1 MSENAMIQKTA
12 SVGALSVSEAELE
25 KINSFSLEP
34 LKAEDVYLFKIAVC
48 SNAQDTDRDNE
59 PLMLSALKGLA
70 ERLKGRTILFD
81 HMPSAKNQVAR
92 IYDTELIEDPLKI
105 SEARE
110 IINTLVARCYMV
122 KTESNT
128 DLIAEIKA
136 GIKKEVSVGFS
147 TSGYVCSICG
157 KEFNKCAHLKGRTY
171 DGKVCRAQIKDC
183 VDAYEVS
190 FVAVPCQVDAGTR
203 KAAEIADP
211 VEIEKEN
218 LAKARIRINEY
229 FFKEAEKHGN
239 NE

>member
-34 LKAEDVYLFKIAVC
+34 LKEEDVYLFKIAVC
-48 SNAQDTDRDNE
+48 SNAQNTDRDNE
-59 PLMLSALKGLA
+59 PLLLSAVEGLA

-81 HMPSAKNQVAR
+81 HTPSAKNQVAR
-92 IYDTELIEDPLKI
+92 IYDTELIVEDPLKV

-110 IINTLVARCYMV
+110 MINTLIARCYMV
-122 KTESNT
+122 KTESNA

-157 KEFNKCAHLKGRTY
+157 KEFSKCAHLKGRTY
-171 DGKVCRAQIKDC
+171 EGKTCRAQIKDC
-183 VDAYEVS
+183 IDAYEVS
-190 FVAVPCQVDAGTR
+190 FVAVPCQIDAGTT
-203 KAAEIADP
+203 KAADVSDP
-211 VEIEKEN
+211 AEN
-218 LAKARIRINEY
+218 EEELLAKTRIRINDNY
-229 FFKEAEKHGN
+229 F
-239 NE
+239 

>member
-1 MSENAMIQKTA
+1 MSENAMIMKTA
-12 SVGALSVSEAELE
+12 SVGALEVSEAELE
-25 KINSFSLEP
+25 KVNAFALSP
-34 LKAEDVYLFKIAVC
+34 MKAEDVYLFKIAVC

-59 PLMLSALKGLA
+59 PLLLSAVKDLA

-81 HMPSAKNQVAR
+81 HVASAQNQVAR
-92 IYDTELIEDPLKI
+92 IYETELNASDKQT
-105 SEARE
+105 EAGE
-110 IINTLVARCYMV
+110 QLTTLIARCYMV
-122 KTESNT
+122 KTSSNS

-147 TSGYVCSICG
+147 TSECVCSICG
-157 KEFNKCAHLKGRTY
+157 KRFNACAHLKGRTY

-203 KAAEIADP
+203 KAADISDPAD
-211 VEIEKEN
+211 IESEN